1 MQVVN
6 QAKTECELTFVKRLG
21 KWSEHEADRRD
32 LLENYMIA
40 TAFRSDWDG
49 IDSARVRGYA
59 ALQLHLVCKD

>member
-6 QAKTECELTFVKRLG
+6 QAKTECELTFIKRLG
-21 KWSEHEADRRD
+21 KWSAREADRRD

-49 IDSARVRGYA
+49 IDAARVRGYA
-59 ALQLHLVCKD
+59 ALQLHLVCKG